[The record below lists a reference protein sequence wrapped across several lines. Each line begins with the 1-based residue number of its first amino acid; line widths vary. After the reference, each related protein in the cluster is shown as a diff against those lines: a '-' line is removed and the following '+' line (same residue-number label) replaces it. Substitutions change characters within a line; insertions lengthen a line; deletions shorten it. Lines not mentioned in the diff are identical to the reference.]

1 MTETEDRAAAAR
13 EAYLE
18 NQRAVLASARAKR
31 GLSPFVIVS
40 LIGAVFTLGFYVATV
55 VSYYNDP
62 QEQGPGDVTL
72 PTLTSIAFMATIYSL
87 VLPYLLEA
95 RTVGARVRNLVLA
108 AVPSVVLTL
117 FGIAIFVD
125 LGSLVA
131 DLIYNLGH

>member
-1 MTETEDRAAAAR
+1 MTEKEDRATAAR
-13 EAYLE
+13 AAYLQ
-18 NQRAVLASARAKR
+18 NQQAVVASAKARR

-40 LIGAVFTLGFYVATV
+40 LIGALLTLGFYIASV

-62 QEQGPGDVTL
+62 QEQGPGDITL

-95 RTVGARVRNLVLA
+95 RAVAARVRNLVLA
-108 AVPSVVLTL
+108 AVPSVILTL
-117 FGIAIFVD
+117 FGIAIFID

>member
-1 MTETEDRAAAAR
+1 MTEKEDRATAAR
-13 EAYLE
+13 AAYLQ
-18 NQRAVLASARAKR
+18 NQQAVVASAKARR

-40 LIGAVFTLGFYVATV
+40 LIGALLTLGFYIASV

-62 QEQGPGDVTL
+62 QEQGPGDITL

-95 RTVGARVRNLVLA
+95 RTVAGRVRNLVLA
-108 AVPSVVLTL
+108 AVPSVILTL
-117 FGIAIFVD
+117 FGIAIFID

-131 DLIYNLGH
+131 DLVYNLGH

>member
-1 MTETEDRAAAAR
+1 MTEKEDRATAAR
-13 EAYLE
+13 AAYLQ
-18 NQRAVLASARAKR
+18 NQQAVVASAKARR

-40 LIGAVFTLGFYVATV
+40 LIGALLTLGFYIASV

-62 QEQGPGDVTL
+62 QEQGPGDITL

-95 RTVGARVRNLVLA
+95 RTVAGRVRNLVLA
-108 AVPSVVLTL
+108 AVPSVILTL

-131 DLIYNLGH
+131 DLIYNVGH

>member
-1 MTETEDRAAAAR
+1 MTDKEQRDAAAR
-13 EAYLE
+13 EAYLQ
-18 NQRAVLASARAKR
+18 NQQAVVASAKAKP
-31 GLSPFVIVS
+31 GLSPFAIVS
-40 LIGAVFTLGFYVATV
+40 LMGAVLTLALYVATV

-62 QEQGPGDVTL
+62 QEQGPGDTTL

-95 RTVGARVRNLVLA
+95 RTVGARVRNVVLA
-108 AVPSVVLTL
+108 AVPSVVLAL

-131 DLIYNLGH
+131 DLAFNLGH